1 MSDKYFTFLS
11 KRIGSKKFVNILK
24 SIYEHSPWVPERLL
38 SKEGIEIKTK
48 RELHLQM
55 KQIVENASKIEKLNL
70 IRAHPE
76 LGNKLQ
82 KTKKLTR
89 FSQKE
94 QKSVGLDQ
102 CTEEE
107 FEILTS
113 LNKEYRSKFEFPFII
128 AVKGLS
134 KNYIIKNMKKRIK
147 NNQEEEFNTAIS
159 EVHKIAKLR
168 INDLTY

>member
-55 KQIVENASKIEKLNL
+55 KLIVDNASKIEKLNL

-89 FSQKE
+89 FSQEE

-134 KNYIIKNMKKRIK
+134 KNYIIENMKKRIK

>member
-38 SKEGIEIKTK
+38 SKEGIEIETK
-48 RELHLQM
+48 RELYLQM
-55 KQIVENASKIEKLNL
+55 KQIVDNASKIEKLNL

-89 FSQKE
+89 FSQEE

-134 KNYIIKNMKKRIK
+134 KNYIIENMKKRIK

>member
-55 KQIVENASKIEKLNL
+55 KQIVDNASKIEKLNL

-89 FSQKE
+89 FSQEE

-134 KNYIIKNMKKRIK
+134 KNYIIENMKKRIK

-168 INDLTY
+168 INYFTY

>member
-11 KRIGSKKFVNILK
+11 KRIGSKKFINILK

-48 RELHLQM
+48 RELHTQM
-55 KQIVENASKIEKLNL
+55 KQIVDDASKIEKLNL

-89 FSQKE
+89 FSQEE

-134 KNYIIKNMKKRIK
+134 KNYIIENMKKRIK

>member
-48 RELHLQM
+48 RELRLQM
-55 KQIVENASKIEKLNL
+55 KQIVDDASKIEKLNL

-89 FSQKE
+89 FSQEE

-134 KNYIIKNMKKRIK
+134 KNYIIENMKKRIK
-147 NNQEEEFNTAIS
+147 NNLEEEFNTAIS

>member
-48 RELHLQM
+48 RELHLEM
-55 KQIVENASKIEKLNL
+55 KQIVDNASKIEKLNL

-89 FSQKE
+89 FSQEE

-134 KNYIIKNMKKRIK
+134 KNYIIENMKKRIK

-168 INDLTY
+168 INDFTY

>member
-55 KQIVENASKIEKLNL
+55 KQIVDSTSKIEKLNL

-89 FSQKE
+89 FSQEE

-107 FEILTS
+107 FKILTS
-113 LNKEYRSKFEFPFII
+113 LNKEYRSKFGFPFII

-134 KNYIIKNMKKRIK
+134 KNYIIENMKKRIK

>member
-11 KRIGSKKFVNILK
+11 KRIGSKKFINILK

-48 RELHLQM
+48 RELHLEM
-55 KQIVENASKIEKLNL
+55 KQIVDNASKIEKLNL

-76 LGNKLQ
+76 LGKKLQ
-82 KTKKLTR
+82 KTKKLTK
-89 FSQKE
+89 FSQEE

-107 FEILTS
+107 YKILTN

-134 KNYIIKNMKKRIK
+134 KNYIIENMKKRIK
-147 NNQEEEFNTAIS
+147 NNLEEEFNTAIS

>member
-48 RELHLQM
+48 SELHLQM
-55 KQIVENASKIEKLNL
+55 KQIVDNASKIEKLNL

-89 FSQKE
+89 FSEEE
-94 QKSVGLDQ
+94 QKSVGLDH

-134 KNYIIKNMKKRIK
+134 KNYIIENMKKRIK

>member
-48 RELHLQM
+48 RELHLEM
-55 KQIVENASKIEKLNL
+55 KQIVDNASKIEKLNL

-89 FSQKE
+89 FSQEE

-134 KNYIIKNMKKRIK
+134 KNYIIENMKKRIK

>member
-55 KQIVENASKIEKLNL
+55 KQIVDNASKIEKLNL

-89 FSQKE
+89 FSQEE
-94 QKSVGLDQ
+94 QKSVGLDL

-113 LNKEYRSKFEFPFII
+113 LNIEYRSKFEFPFII

-134 KNYIIKNMKKRIK
+134 KNYIIENMKKRIK

>member
-48 RELHLQM
+48 RELHLEM
-55 KQIVENASKIEKLNL
+55 KQIVDNASKIEKLNL

-89 FSQKE
+89 FSQEE

-107 FEILTS
+107 FEILTR

-134 KNYIIKNMKKRIK
+134 KNYIIENMKKRIK

>member
-11 KRIGSKKFVNILK
+11 KRIGGQKFVNILK

-48 RELHLQM
+48 RELHIQM
-55 KQIVENASKIEKLNL
+55 KQIVDNASKIEKLNL

-89 FSQKE
+89 FSQEE

-134 KNYIIKNMKKRIK
+134 KNYIIENMKKRIK

-168 INDLTY
+168 IDDLTY

>member
-55 KQIVENASKIEKLNL
+55 KQIVDNASKIEKLNL

-89 FSQKE
+89 FSQEE

-134 KNYIIKNMKKRIK
+134 KIYIIENMKKRVK

>member
-11 KRIGSKKFVNILK
+11 KRIGSKKFINILK

-48 RELHLQM
+48 RELHLEM
-55 KQIVENASKIEKLNL
+55 KQIVDNASKIEKLNL

-89 FSQKE
+89 FSQEE

-107 FEILTS
+107 FKILTS

-134 KNYIIKNMKKRIK
+134 KNYIIENMKKRIK
-147 NNQEEEFNTAIS
+147 NNQEEEFHTAIS

-168 INDLTY
+168 INDFTY

>member
-55 KQIVENASKIEKLNL
+55 KQIVDNASKIEKLNL

-89 FSQKE
+89 FSQEEK
-94 QKSVGLDQ
+94 KSVGLDQ

-134 KNYIIKNMKKRIK
+134 KNYIIENMKKRIK

>member
-48 RELHLQM
+48 RELRLQM
-55 KQIVENASKIEKLNL
+55 KQIVDDASKIEKLNL

-89 FSQKE
+89 FSQEE

-134 KNYIIKNMKKRIK
+134 KNYIIENMKKRIK

>member
-55 KQIVENASKIEKLNL
+55 KQIVDDASKIEKLNL

-89 FSQKE
+89 FSQDE

-134 KNYIIKNMKKRIK
+134 KNYIIENMKKRIK

>member
-38 SKEGIEIKTK
+38 FKEGIEIKTK

-55 KQIVENASKIEKLNL
+55 KQIVDKASKIEKLNL

-89 FSQKE
+89 FSQEE

-134 KNYIIKNMKKRIK
+134 KNYIIENMKKRVK

>member
-38 SKEGIEIKTK
+38 SKECIEIKTK
-48 RELHLQM
+48 RELHLEM
-55 KQIVENASKIEKLNL
+55 KQIVDNASKIEKLNL

-89 FSQKE
+89 FSQEE

-134 KNYIIKNMKKRIK
+134 KNYIIENMKKRIK

>member
-24 SIYEHSPWVPERLL
+24 SIYEHSSWVPERLL

-55 KQIVENASKIEKLNL
+55 KQIVDSTSKIEKLNL

-89 FSQKE
+89 FSQEE

-134 KNYIIKNMKKRIK
+134 KNYIIENMKKRIK

>member
-11 KRIGSKKFVNILK
+11 KRIGGKKFVNILK

-55 KQIVENASKIEKLNL
+55 KQIVDNASKIEKLNL

-89 FSQKE
+89 FSQEE

-134 KNYIIKNMKKRIK
+134 KNYIIENMKKRIK

>member
-55 KQIVENASKIEKLNL
+55 KQIVDNASKIEKLNL

-89 FSQKE
+89 FSQEE

-107 FEILTS
+107 FQILTS

-134 KNYIIKNMKKRIK
+134 KNYIIENMKKRIK

>member
-11 KRIGSKKFVNILK
+11 KRIGGKKFVNILK

-48 RELHLQM
+48 RELHLEM
-55 KQIVENASKIEKLNL
+55 KQIVDNASKIEKLNL

-89 FSQKE
+89 FSQEE

-134 KNYIIKNMKKRIK
+134 KNYIIENMKKRIK

>member
-24 SIYEHSPWVPERLL
+24 SIYEHSAWVPERLL

-48 RELHLQM
+48 RELYLQM
-55 KQIVENASKIEKLNL
+55 KKIVDNASKIEKLNL

-89 FSQKE
+89 FSQEE

-134 KNYIIKNMKKRIK
+134 KNYIIENMKKRIK

>member
-55 KQIVENASKIEKLNL
+55 KQIVDNASKIEKLNL

-89 FSQKE
+89 FSQEE

-134 KNYIIKNMKKRIK
+134 KNYIIENMKKRIK

>member
-48 RELHLQM
+48 RELHLEM
-55 KQIVENASKIEKLNL
+55 KQIVDNASKIEKLNL

-89 FSQKE
+89 FSQEE

-107 FEILTS
+107 FKLLTN
-113 LNKEYRSKFEFPFII
+113 LNKGYRSKFEFPFII

-134 KNYIIKNMKKRIK
+134 KNYIIENMQKRVE
-147 NNQEEEFNTAIS
+147 NNQEEEFQTAIS
-159 EVHKIAKLR
+159 EIHKIAKLR
-168 INDLTY
+168 INDLIY

>member
-1 MSDKYFTFLS
+1 MSDKYFRFLS

-55 KQIVENASKIEKLNL
+55 KQVVDDASKIEKLNL
-70 IRAHPE
+70 IRSHPE

-82 KTKKLTR
+82 KTKKLTK
-89 FSQKE
+89 FSQEE

-107 FEILTS
+107 FKLLTN

-134 KNYIIKNMKKRIK
+134 KDFIIENMKKRVE
-147 NNQEEEFNTAIS
+147 NNQEEEFQAAIS
-159 EVHKIAKLR
+159 EIHKIAKLR

>member
-1 MSDKYFTFLS
+1 MTDKYFTFLS
-11 KRIGSKKFVNILK
+11 KRIGSKKFVNVLK

-38 SKEGIEIKTK
+38 SKQGIEIKTK

-55 KQIVENASKIEKLNL
+55 KQIVDNASKIEKLNL

-89 FSQKE
+89 FSQEE

-113 LNKEYRSKFEFPFII
+113 LNKQYRSKFEFPFII

-134 KNYIIKNMKKRIK
+134 KNYIIENMKKRIK